1 MMSIKL
7 ELDDIYIGLGD
18 HLVSSNARPGARFS
32 RAIIDSRQAQPD
44 DLFFA
49 LHGEH
54 HDAHDFVQDAF
65 EEKAGGAV
73 VLRPVEAP
81 VDRSVFHVRDP
92 LTAFQRLAAY
102 WRSRHSVR
110 LVGVTGSVGKT
121 TAKEIIAS
129 VLSHRYQTLK
139 STANFNTEIGVPLT
153 LLGLKPEHERAVL
166 ELAMYQ
172 PGDIRLLCEISRPQV
187 GVVLNIH
194 SVHMERAGSI
204 GRIAAAKAELVES
217 LPPDGLAVLNA
228 DDPRVASM
236 ARGASCRTITFGLSE
251 QSDVRAEA
259 ITSRGLDGFS
269 FTLALPDGSSSLID
283 CQLPGSHHVYAVL
296 AAAAVALN
304 EGMTLDEIAVA
315 LRSARM
321 DLRLTPRR
329 GRNGSTLIDDSYNA
343 SPVSMIAALDFLSET
358 GSRRIAVLG
367 HMREL
372 GAAESA
378 GHIAVG
384 NHSVRTSDILV
395 VVGEDAHLI
404 ADSASSAGHP
414 DVRRFG
420 SPEDASAHL
429 RENLKAGDHVLIKAS
444 RAVGLEALV
453 EALGEA

>member
-1 MMSIKL
+1 M
-7 ELDDIYIGLGD
+7 
-18 HLVSSNARPGARFS
+18 VS
-32 RAIIDSRQAQPD
+32 
-44 DLFFA
+44 L
-49 LHGEH
+49 
-54 HDAHDFVQDAF
+54 
-65 EEKAGGAV
+65 
-73 VLRPVEAP
+73 PVDVP

-92 LTAFQRLAAY
+92 LTALQRLAAH
-102 WRSRHSVR
+102 WRSRHNVR

-129 VLSHRYQTLK
+129 LLSHRYQTLK

-153 LLGLKPEHERAVL
+153 LLGLQPEHERAVL
-166 ELAMYQ
+166 ELAMHQ

-187 GVVLNIH
+187 GVVLNVYP
-194 SVHMERAGSI
+194 VHMERMGSI

-236 ARGASCRTITFGLSE
+236 VRRTNCRTVTFGLSE
-251 QSDVRAEA
+251 QADVRAER

-269 FTLALPDGSSSLID
+269 FTLTLPDGSSSVID
-283 CQLPGSHHVYAVL
+283 CHLPGSHHVYAVL
-296 AAAAVALN
+296 AATAVALN

-315 LRSARM
+315 LRSTRM
-321 DLRLTPRR
+321 DLRLAPRR

-343 SPVSMIAALDFLSET
+343 SPASMIAALNLLSET
-358 GSRRIAVLG
+358 GGRRIAVLG

-372 GAAESA
+372 GAAESE

-384 NHSVRTSDILV
+384 KHSVRTSDILV

-404 ADSASSAGHP
+404 AESASSAGHL
-414 DVRRFG
+414 DVRRFD

-429 RENLKAGDHVLIKAS
+429 RENLEAGDHVLIKAS